1 MKKLLNMEALP
12 NKEQVLSILYL
23 MNETDRAEI
32 YKELSKNLF
41 SKSNVKIADNSREI
55 GLLDGNVFF
64 REKGDGKITTTE
76 FLGL

>member
-1 MKKLLNMEALP
+1 MEALP